1 MEKFP
6 RSFIIAAI
14 SYLLVG
20 VAVGIGTSAGELDS
34 FAGRFV
40 HAHLNLVG
48 FLGMFI
54 YGVAY
59 HILPRFNATPIKHP
73 ALVGVH
79 FYAVNAGLV
88 GMVLSALADGV
99 YSTGHAH
106 HAFVASGVLEAAGI
120 VLFAYNIIPVLM
132 EGGWLTVQPAP
143 KPAFK
148 PAVPPPAP
156 AAPPAPSAP
165 MEQVIRPDMRISE
178 IIEKWP
184 GLTDVLVNNGFK
196 TLAIPAARASFAKS
210 TTIEQASRIHR
221 VDAAALVVQLNA
233 AVNGGN
239 GSHVETPIRE
249 KVEDKAA
256 LTMAKGRTIA
266 RGEEPVSDTL
276 VGSLLEAYPE
286 TKAVFEKHYGA
297 GCFTCPG
304 QAFETIAQTAGMHG
318 IKSETILGEII
329 TSIQETK

>member
-20 VAVGIGTSAGELDS
+20 VAVGIATSAGELDP

-99 YSTGHAH
+99 YGAGGAH
-106 HAFVASGVLEAAGI
+106 HAFVASGVLEAVGI
-120 VLFAYNIIPVLM
+120 VLFAYNIIPVLV
-132 EGGWLTVQPAP
+132 EGGWQTVQPAP

-148 PAVPPPAP
+148 PAAAPPPPPAP
-156 AAPPAPSAP
+156 SETR
-165 MEQVIRPDMRISE
+165 EQAISPDMRIAE
-178 IIEKWP
+178 ILEKWP
-184 GLTDVLVNNGFK
+184 ALTDVLVNSGFK

-221 VDAAALVVQLNA
+221 VDAAALVRKLNA
-233 AVNGGN
+233 ALNGGN
-239 GSHVETPIRE
+239 GSHGETPKQE
-249 KVEDKAA
+249 KVETKAA
-256 LTMAKGRTIA
+256 STMAKGRTIA

-297 GCFTCPG
+297 GCFSCPG

-329 TSIQETK
+329 TSIQEAKA

>member
-20 VAVGIGTSAGELDS
+20 VAVGIGTSMGELDP
-34 FAGRFV
+34 FAGKFV

-48 FLGMFI
+48 FMGMFI

-88 GMVLSALADGV
+88 GMILSALADGV
-99 YSTGHAH
+99 YSSGGAH

-120 VLFAYNIIPVLM
+120 VLFAYNIIPVLI
-132 EGGWLTVQPAP
+132 EGGWQTVQAAP

-148 PAVPPPAP
+148 PAVAPPSPPAP
-156 AAPPAPSAP
+156 T
-165 MEQVIRPDMRISE
+165 EQVIRPDMRISE
-178 IIEKWP
+178 ILEKWP
-184 GLTDVLVNNGFK
+184 ALTDVLVNNGLK
-196 TLAIPAARASFAKS
+196 TLAIPAARASFPK
-210 TTIEQASRIHR
+210 TTTLAQAAGIHR
-221 VDAAALVVQLNA
+221 IDVNDLVLKLIAALNGGAAAATAKPVAEPKKAEVVRA
-233 AVNGGN
+233 KVNKF
-239 GSHVETPIRE
+239 S
-249 KVEDKAA
+249 
-256 LTMAKGRTIA
+256 
-266 RGEEPVSDTL
+266 RGEKPGAETL
-276 VGSLLEAYPE
+276 VGALLEAYPE
-286 TKAVFEKHYGA
+286 AKDVFEKHYGA

-304 QAFETIAQTAGMHG
+304 QAFETVAQTANMHG
-318 IKSETILGEII
+318 IKTETILNDILSAI
-329 TSIQETK
+329 PQEN